1 MGISNTIPPSR
12 LIQPGVCTSSTK
24 PTSPFE
30 GQMVYT
36 TDLDTLEIWNGT
48 AWRIIGLS
56 TPTNGA
62 VLQVVTSSNETET
75 SSSSASWV
83 TTGLNASITPKS
95 TSNKILAIWNVA
107 VSISSA
113 TNNGYISLFRGTV
126 AGTNLG
132 NTSIGSGFGGIYN
145 SGGRIDTVAAGNHLD
160 SPSTISSQTY
170 TIGMFAST
178 GITMQAQ
185 KFSAKSTL
193 TLMEIAG

>member
-1 MGISNTIPPSR
+1 MGISAGLNLGGVRS
-12 LIQPGVCTSSTK
+12 GVCTSSTR
-24 PTSPFE
+24 PSAPFE
-30 GQMVYT
+30 GQMIYT
-36 TDLDTLEIWNGT
+36 TDLDTLEIWNGS
-48 AWRIIGLS
+48 AWRILGLG
-56 TPTNGA
+56 TPTSGS
-62 VLQVVTSSNETET
+62 VLQVVSSSYETET

-95 TSNKILAIWNVA
+95 TSSKILAIWNVA
-107 VSISSA
+107 ISVSSA
-113 TNNGYISLFRGTV
+113 ANNGYLSLFRGTV

-132 NTSIGSGFGGIYN
+132 NTSIGSGFGGTYN
-145 SGGRIDTVAAGNHLD
+145 SGGRIDTVVAGNHLD